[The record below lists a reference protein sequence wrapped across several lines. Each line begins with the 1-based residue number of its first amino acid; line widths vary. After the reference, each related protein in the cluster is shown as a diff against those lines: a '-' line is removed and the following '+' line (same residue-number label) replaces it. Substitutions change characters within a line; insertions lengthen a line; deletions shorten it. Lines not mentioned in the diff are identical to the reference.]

1 MNPKLWL
8 QRALALLMLLAAP
21 LGGAPA
27 VRAQGPVT
35 TLATLV
41 DQTAGVNAGAL
52 SSNIP
57 NFISGARA
65 AQAADDIVVTTAA
78 SNIYWYMQQ
87 LTVTGQNLGVP
98 NPDTITVYVYADNGS
113 GTLPGSLYASQSFA
127 NPGNGPNYV
136 LPISIAVPGPNRK
149 FWISVQANVTATD
162 GDAWT
167 WQSSSSGAGGNA
179 ESAWVEL
186 LGSSVANN
194 SCTVALGGGWGARK
208 TVCNIGDQFNM
219 AFLLEGQIVTYTS
232 AVFLPIA
239 RR

>member
-1 MNPKLWL
+1 MNTKAWSL
-8 QRALALLMLLAAP
+8 RALTLLALLAAP
-21 LGGAPA
+21 LGGAPV

-35 TLATLV
+35 ALATLV

-57 NFISGARA
+57 NFTSGARA

-87 LTVTGQNLGVP
+87 LTVTGQNTGLP
-98 NPDTITVYVYADNGS
+98 NPDLITVYVYSDNGS
-113 GTLPGSLYASQSFA
+113 GTLPGSLYAAQSFA

-149 FWISVQANVTATD
+149 FWISVQVNVTATD

-167 WQSSSSGAGGNA
+167 WQSSSSGAGGTA
-179 ESAWVEL
+179 ESTWVEL
-186 LGSSVANN
+186 IGTTLAGN
-194 SCTVALGGGWGARK
+194 SCTVALGGGWGPRR
-208 TVCNIGDQFNM
+208 TVCGIGLQDNL